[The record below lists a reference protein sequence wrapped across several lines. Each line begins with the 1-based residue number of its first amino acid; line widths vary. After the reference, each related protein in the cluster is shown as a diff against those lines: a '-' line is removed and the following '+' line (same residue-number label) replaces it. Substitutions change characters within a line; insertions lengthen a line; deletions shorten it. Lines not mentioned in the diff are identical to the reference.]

1 MGATGPWSIGPSDV
15 GVEIDSMLVLKSPPK
30 STANRLDLM
39 APPRTGA
46 KSLHIRVL
54 PGLMGD
60 LDAWI
65 EAQPGPRLLRVEAA
79 RRLLTERLASQSV
92 PADNELG
99 EVRSRLIALAGKI
112 DRFVAYT
119 RQLEE
124 QRDALAARTSRLELV
139 SPSPPEVPPVERWPA
154 DPRSDPDSVRRAR
167 AQLAAAEEAARR
179 REELRSE

>member
-1 MGATGPWSIGPSDV
+1 
-15 GVEIDSMLVLKSPPK
+15 MLVLKSPP
-30 STANRLDLM
+30 TLAANRLDLM

-46 KSLHIRVL
+46 KSLHIRIL

-65 EAQPGPRLLRVEAA
+65 AAQPGPRLLRVEGV
-79 RRLLTERLASQSV
+79 RRLVKERLAGE
-92 PADNELG
+92 PAPAPAAPSEDTAEL
-99 EVRSRLIALAGKI
+99 RRQLSRIAGKI
-112 DRFVAYT
+112 DGLLAYT

-124 QRDALAARTSRLELV
+124 QRDALAAWRPKLEVVSRPGEQFGARQSPRT
-139 SPSPPEVPPVERWPA
+139 VPPVEHWPA